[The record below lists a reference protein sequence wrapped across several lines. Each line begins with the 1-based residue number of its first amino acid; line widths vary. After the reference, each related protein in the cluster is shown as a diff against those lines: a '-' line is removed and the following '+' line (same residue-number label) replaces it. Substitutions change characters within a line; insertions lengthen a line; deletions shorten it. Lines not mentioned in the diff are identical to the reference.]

1 MTRCPAPRVVC
12 KKFVYNF
19 GMIAFEQ
26 TMTAEQYLEFEKT
39 SLVRHEFVNGR
50 LLAMAGE
57 TRRHHRLARRVLRLL
72 DEIAEKKGCEIAL
85 EGIKVRTLGAKYR
98 YPDVVVSCAPGNN
111 EYYLENPCFVL
122 EVLSHTTY
130 DTDFGIKLDE
140 YKSIAS
146 LTRYLILSQ
155 NSAFA
160 VLYKRNGEKW
170 EVETFNNTGEIDIPC
185 LETTLQLEQI
195 YSGLLP
201 VQYESPAQD

>member
-1 MTRCPAPRVVC
+1 VGH
-12 KKFVYNF
+12 KKIVYNF
-19 GMIAFEQ
+19 GMTAFEQ
-26 TMTAEQYLEFEKT
+26 TMTEAQYLEFEKT
-39 SLVRHEFVNGR
+39 SLTRHEFVDGR
-50 LLAMAGE
+50 LIAMAGE
-57 TRRHHRLARRVLRLL
+57 KRRHNKIAGRVYALL
-72 DEIAEKKGCEIAL
+72 LERVAALQCEIAF
-85 EGIKVRTLGAKYR
+85 ENVKVRTLGTKYR

-146 LTRYLILSQ
+146 LSRYLILSQ

-170 EVETFNNTGEIDIPC
+170 EVETFNGSGEIDIPC

-195 YSGLLP
+195 YNGLLP